1 MFRAFSANMHW
12 PLCIKAIFS
21 FTASGL
27 VISEHPL
34 YGLMAATNPLVCLE
48 KTKIKRELE
57 HYGHACERFPCIF
70 VPLVALMHLVLS
82 CVSADN
88 LCPGTGVLEA
98 KND

>member
-34 YGLMAATNPLVCLE
+34 YGLMVATNPLVCLE

-57 HYGHACERFPCIF
+57 HYGHACGKIPMYFCSFSHSTVFSVVLCQCRHC
-70 VPLVALMHLVLS
+70 ALK
-82 CVSADN
+82 
-88 LCPGTGVLEA
+88 LEL
-98 KND
+98 